1 MAILNNEIMY
11 KMFLNTLAKMNDA
24 ELENTLQKAKGLL
37 SENDYNS
44 LVNLIN
50 LEKTKKMK

>member
-1 MAILNNEIMY
+1 MNNEIMY
-11 KMFLNTLAKMNDA
+11 KMFLNTLTKMNDA

-50 LEKTKKMK
+50 LEKMKKMK